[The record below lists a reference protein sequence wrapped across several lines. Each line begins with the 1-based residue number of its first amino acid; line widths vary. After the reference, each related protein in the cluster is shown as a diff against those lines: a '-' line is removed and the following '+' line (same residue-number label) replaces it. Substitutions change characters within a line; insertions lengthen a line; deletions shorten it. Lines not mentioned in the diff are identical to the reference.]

1 MSQAQW
7 ETYEEVAV
15 YLLNQFSENFELEGF
30 SGKETI
36 SGNRSGT
43 SWEIDGKGFSEGNDR
58 FVIVECRRYTTS
70 RQSQEKIGALAYRII
85 DAGASGGIIVSP
97 LGLQSGA
104 EKVAQAENIT
114 SVKLTPESTTQEY
127 MLEFLNNICIGIVD
141 NINVSMSDS
150 LSITIMD
157 ADGNIIEQRNE

>member
-43 SWEIDGKGFSEGNDR
+43 SWEIDGKGFSEGDDR